1 MLTHATDFT
10 FHAYGRTEGICGILI
25 TDHAYPSLVAHQLL
39 SKVVDDFLNN
49 NPRSG
54 WIVGQPTIRMPELKD
69 YLTKYQV
76 CLGRRSPGKATLS
89 DI

>member
-1 MLTHATDFT
+1 MIRHFVLNVTLTSLIDFT
-10 FHAYGRTEGICGILI
+10 FHAYGRTEGVCGILI

-54 WIVGQPTIRMPELKD
+54 WIVGQPNIHMPELKD

-76 CLGRRSPGKATLS
+76 CL
-89 DI
+89 